1 MRIDLL
7 DGQHAELRDDVERIP
22 HGDRKRIMRAW
33 QSGSDDTERGMRVT
47 EALLCVLVV
56 EWTLPLPLP
65 REKPEVIDEL
75 AGHDF
80 DRLQHAA
87 VDLQKRL
94 YVSFDPTPDPASP
107 TEPSDV

>member
-1 MRIDLL
+1 MKVDLL
-7 DGQHAELRDDVERIP
+7 DGHHAMLRDDVERIP

-33 QSGSDDTERGMRVT
+33 QSGSDDTERGIRVT
-47 EALLCVLVV
+47 EALLSVLVV
-56 EWTLPLPLP
+56 DWTLDLPLP

-80 DRLQHAA
+80 DVLQHAA